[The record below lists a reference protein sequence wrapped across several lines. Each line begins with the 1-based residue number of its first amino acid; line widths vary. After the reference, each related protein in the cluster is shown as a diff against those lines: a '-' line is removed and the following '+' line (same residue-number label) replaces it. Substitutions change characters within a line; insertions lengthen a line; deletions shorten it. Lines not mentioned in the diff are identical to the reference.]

1 MINHYKTR
9 GVFIL
14 ELSDEITLTTLADIR
29 SRIDGLN
36 LPQYPQVVIDLSQV
50 SFFDS
55 SGMGYLV
62 ILIKNVKLAQGR
74 IALASPKQMVRK
86 LLTAIKVDKF
96 VDIFDSVEEAID
108 SLTSEAQEEKP

>member
-1 MINHYKTR
+1 
-9 GVFIL
+9 
-14 ELSDEITLTTLADIR
+14 
-29 SRIDGLN
+29 
-36 LPQYPQVVIDLSQV
+36 
-50 SFFDS
+50 
-55 SGMGYLV
+55 MGYLV

-108 SLTSEAQEEKP
+108 SMTANAQEEK